1 MNFANIHTGIL
12 LAFYIF
18 CWPQMSYICPTYI
31 PHQSF
36 YYNPSLGSFSTP
48 SRAGI
53 VAHYD
58 CSLAV
63 SVQNGSSV
71 QTTLREAAGHS
82 TEGYLHE
89 IHFAKVAM
97 GTVISTRGTD

>member
-1 MNFANIHTGIL
+1 
-12 LAFYIF
+12 
-18 CWPQMSYICPTYI
+18 MSYICPAYI
-31 PHQSF
+31 PHPSF

-48 SRAGI
+48 SRAGV

-63 SVQNGSSV
+63 SGQNGSLV
-71 QTTLREAAGHS
+71 QTTPNTALREAAGHS
-82 TEGYLHE
+82 TEGYLQK

-97 GTVISTRGTD
+97 GTVISTRGTDL